1 MKVSVWVDFLGT
13 LTDVQQDNRVM
24 FSILNQLRPIELTE
38 EWLILG
44 CENQGMTMFI
54 QKRIPEI
61 EDRFST
67 YIKRRVKIDIRV
79 APRKKESETPPLM
92 EYEPSVDDTVKRA
105 GISLKYSFDNFAVS
119 GSNQVA
125 YAAAIAV
132 SETPSKAYNPLFLY
146 GGVGVGKTHLAQS
159 VARKIIEVDREKKTH
174 FLAGEQFLN
183 ELIDSIREK
192 SQAKFRRRYRGLD
205 LLIVDDIQF
214 IAGKTTAQE
223 EFFHTFNAVVS
234 AGGQIILTSDRPPH
248 EIKNLEDRLRSRF
261 SGGLIV
267 DVQPADFELRTA
279 ILLIKAKEKSIDID
293 IDVARIIA
301 EQVEDSR
308 ALEGT
313 LLSLYAQTIGR
324 GEKIDLETVE
334 RFFHTKT
341 AREPVRRMNPSDVV
355 KAVCSYYNVKPSHLK
370 SAHRSDMIALPRQ
383 IAMYILRNELG
394 LKHQEIAEILKRKD
408 HTTIMHGVDKINRM
422 VVRDSTF
429 KEEVDRIIQSVRS
442 STR

>member
-1 MKVSVWVDFLGT
+1 MKVSVWVDFLRT
-13 LTDVQQDNRVM
+13 LTDVQQENRVM
-24 FSILNQLRPIELTE
+24 FSILNQLRPLELTE
-38 EWLILG
+38 DKLVLG
-44 CENQGMTMFI
+44 SENQGMTIFLN
-54 QKRIPEI
+54 KRLPEI

-67 YIKRRVKIDIRV
+67 FIKKRVKIEIRV
-79 APRKKESETPPLM
+79 APRKKETETPPLM
-92 EYEPSVDDTVKRA
+92 EYEPSVDDLLRHA
-105 GISLKYSFDNFAVS
+105 GLSLRYSFDNFAVS

-132 SETPSKAYNPLFLY
+132 SESPSRAYNPLFLY

-159 VARKIIEVDREKKTH
+159 VARRIMEGDREKKVF

-192 SQAKFRRRYRGLD
+192 SQGKFRRKYRGLD
-205 LLIVDDIQF
+205 ILIVDDIQF
-214 IAGKTTAQE
+214 IAGKNTAQE

-279 ILLIKAKEKSIDID
+279 ILLIKAREKSIEID
-293 IDVARIIA
+293 MDVARIIA

-324 GEKIDLETVE
+324 GEKIDLDTVE
-334 RFFHTKT
+334 RFFHAKT
-341 AREPVRRMNPSDVV
+341 VREPVRRLNPNDVI
-355 KAVCSYYNVKPSHLK
+355 KAVCTYYNVKPSHLK
-370 SAHRSDMIALPRQ
+370 SSHRSDMIALPRQ
-383 IAMYILRNELG
+383 IAMYILRNELF
-394 LKHQEIAEILKRKD
+394 LKHQEIAELLKRKD

-422 VVRDSTF
+422 VVRDPTF
-429 KEEVDRIIQSVRS
+429 KEEVDRIIQSVKT